1 MTQKRVTIRLSED
14 NERKLV
20 EVAESYGMSVSS
32 LGAYI
37 IGQWLHTNYKLKDR
51 VIETLGKELIDRLK
65 EDPNAQE
72 EFAQFAKWLTSKQ

>member
-14 NERKLV
+14 NERKLN

-37 IGQWLHTNYKLKDR
+37 IGQWLHTNYNLKDKM
-51 VIETLGKELIDRLK
+51 IETLGKELMDRLQN
-65 EDPNAQE
+65 DPNAQE
-72 EFAQFAKWLTSKQ
+72 EFANFAKWLTGRQ